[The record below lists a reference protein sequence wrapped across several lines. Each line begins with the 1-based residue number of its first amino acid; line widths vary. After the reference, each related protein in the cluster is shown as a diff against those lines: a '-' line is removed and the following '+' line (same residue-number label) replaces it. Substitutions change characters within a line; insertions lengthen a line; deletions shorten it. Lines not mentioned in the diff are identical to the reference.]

1 MQIIEV
7 DIDLICHACDG
18 ELSVI
23 VSSGN
28 GGATLVMPC
37 KNCCSHSGESM
48 DSLRFDLTLTEMA
61 MKKLSERVLIL
72 EQKLLILEQKEG
84 NNNVK
89 KLTKQKSRNVKSN
102 VKK

>member
-72 EQKLLILEQKEG
+72 EQKEG

>member
-37 KNCCSHSGESM
+37 KNCCSHPGESI
-48 DSLRFDLTLTEMA
+48 DSLRFDLTLTEIA
-61 MKKLSERVLIL
+61 MKKLSERV
-72 EQKLLILEQKEG
+72 LILEQKEG

>member
-1 MQIIEV
+1 M
-7 DIDLICHACDG
+7 DIDVICHAGDG
-18 ELSVI
+18 ELSLI
-23 VSSGN
+23 VASGH
-28 GGATLVMPC
+28 GGAILVMPC

-61 MKKLSERVLIL
+61 MKKLSERVL
-72 EQKLLILEQKEG
+72 KKKKKVLILEQKEG

>member
-37 KNCCSHSGESM
+37 KNCCSQSDESM

-72 EQKLLILEQKEG
+72 EQKEG

>member
-7 DIDLICHACDG
+7 DINLICHACDD

-23 VSSGN
+23 VSAGN

-37 KNCCSHSGESM
+37 KNCCSHSGESL
-48 DSLRFDLTLTEMA
+48 DSLQFDLTLIEMA

-72 EQKLLILEQKEG
+72 EQLKG

-89 KLTKQKSRNVKSN
+89 KLKKQKSRNAKSN